1 MFVVLVVGID
11 EDDDEEQVVAIVDG
25 SRDAVMVT
33 IRSKIA
39 SRSRSRS
46 RQQKEKVDVDRDNG
60 TDDVDD
66 DDTECTNDAIGHVN
80 VMEESVYLGITLASV
95 ISYCMQINLNL
106 LLKTLSSAFVCKFKE
121 KLRCISQPK

>member
-1 MFVVLVVGID
+1 MFVVLLVGID
-11 EDDDEEQVVAIVDG
+11 EEYDKEQVVVIVDG

-39 SRSRSRS
+39 SRSR
-46 RQQKEKVDVDRDNG
+46 QEKVDVDRDNG

-80 VMEESVYLGITLASV
+80 AMEESVYLGITLASV
-95 ISYCMQINLNL
+95 ISYCIRS
-106 LLKTLSSAFVCKFKE
+106 T
-121 KLRCISQPK
+121 